1 MVPTLFINDIGQ
13 VQQDYDIHLKDN
25 NKRHGSLSIHKFES
39 QNMINDS
46 KVNLIFNLN
55 NSKSA
60 SRKRAISKKDS

>member
-1 MVPTLFINDIGQ
+1 LFINDIGQ

-25 NKRHGSLSIHKFES
+25 NKRHGSLSIHKFEI

-60 SRKRAISKKDS
+60 SRKRAISKKGQLI